1 MGTKQPNGY
10 GLYDMFGNV
19 WEWVEDFY
27 NEKTFADPAPPRT
40 GTEHVLKGAS
50 VFGDV
55 KNFTWSTHGGGPGN
69 GFDTGVR
76 VVREAR

>member
-1 MGTKQPNGY
+1 MY
-10 GLYDMFGNV
+10 GIRGLHDGP

-27 NEKTFADPAPPRT
+27 NEKTFADPVPPRS
-40 GTEHVLKGAS
+40 GSEHVLKGAS

-69 GFDTGVR
+69 GFDNGFR
-76 VVREAR
+76 LVREVPR